1 MFRTEWTEYEQ
12 ALARFCNAYGA
23 FYAYANKKWKKASKV
38 RELSEKLS
46 RSKDVLLKQKQL
58 VGLTGGLAFLDNAY
72 FDGFEI
78 KNGEVQGDL
87 VKAYQWAD
95 TWSQK
100 YLNGEEKSEIF
111 LEIAFLLFSLIPY
124 ERYCR
129 AWQKAQM
136 M

>member
-1 MFRTEWTEYEQ
+1 MFRTEWTEYEE

-38 RELSEKLS
+38 KELATKLEKT
-46 RSKDVLLKQKQL
+46 KEILLKRKQL
-58 VGLTGGLAFLDNAY
+58 AGLEGGLEFLDNAF

-78 KNGEVQGDL
+78 KDGEVKGDL

-100 YLNGEEKSEIF
+100 YRNGEEKSEIF
-111 LEIAFLLFSLIPY
+111 LAIACLLFSLIPY
-124 ERYCR
+124 ERYVS
-129 AWQKAQM
+129 AWRKAQM

>member
-95 TWSQK
+95 TWSKK

-111 LEIAFLLFSLIPY
+111 LEIALLLFSLIPY
-124 ERYCR
+124 ERYVK
-129 AWQKAQM
+129 AWQAQM

>member
-1 MFRTEWTEYEQ
+1 MFRTEWTEYEE

-38 RELSEKLS
+38 KELATKLEKT
-46 RSKDVLLKQKQL
+46 KEILLKRKQL
-58 VGLTGGLAFLDNAY
+58 AGLEGGLEFLDNSF

-78 KNGEVQGDL
+78 KNGEVKGDP

-95 TWSQK
+95 TWSKK
-100 YLNGEEKSEIF
+100 YLNGEEQSEIF

>member
-1 MFRTEWTEYEQ
+1 MFRTEWTAYEE

-23 FYAYANKKWKKASKV
+23 FYAYANKKLKKTSKV
-38 RELSEKLS
+38 KELATNLAETKE
-46 RSKDVLLKQKQL
+46 DLLKHKQMA
-58 VGLTGGLAFLDNAY
+58 GLEGGLSFLDRSH

-78 KNGEVQGDL
+78 KNGEVKGDL
-87 VKAYQWAD
+87 VRAYQWAD

-124 ERYCR
+124 ERYCK
-129 AWQKAQM
+129 AWSAQM